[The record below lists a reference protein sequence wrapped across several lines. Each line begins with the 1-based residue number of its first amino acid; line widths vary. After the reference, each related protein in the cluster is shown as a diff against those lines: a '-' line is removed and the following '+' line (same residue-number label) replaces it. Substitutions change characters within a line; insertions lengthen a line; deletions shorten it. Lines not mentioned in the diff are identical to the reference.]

1 MWDGARNGQVVCIT
15 QRVGVGQ
22 RPLLGGMALYLGMR
36 VLAYKLLVL
45 FMSIVCRILIRLE
58 LAANAHIFSYLCIS
72 NRYVEYGV

>member
-1 MWDGARNGQVVCIT
+1 MWDGAKNGQVVCIT

-22 RPLLGGMALYLGMR
+22 CRLLGGMALYLGMR

-72 NRYVEYGV
+72 NRYAPYGV

>member
-1 MWDGARNGQVVCIT
+1 MWDGARKGQVVCIT

-45 FMSIVCRILIRLE
+45 FMGIVCRILIRME
-58 LAANAHIFSYLCIS
+58 LVANAHIFSYLCIS
-72 NRYVEYGV
+72 NRYAEYGV